1 MGRLKS
7 AKAKGDGYERELAK
21 YLDDIIFGEEHPK
34 ILRAPLSAG
43 GRSFAGGGSA
53 DVNGTPD
60 IWLEAKR
67 TEKFAPY
74 SSMDQAE
81 KGIAAKRSCEMPT
94 VFNRKN
100 RMSTEESL
108 VVMRLQDWIK
118 LYRAYLQVKGYK
130 IKDDI

>member
-34 ILRAPLSAG
+34 ILRAPLSGG

-67 TEKFAPY
+67 TEKFALTRLWIR
-74 SSMDQAE
+74 Q
-81 KGIAAKRSCEMPT
+81 KKVLLRNAAVKCLL
-94 VFNRKN
+94 F
-100 RMSTEESL
+100 STEKTGCL
-108 VVMRLQDWIK
+108 RR
-118 LYRAYLQVKGYK
+118 RAWL
-130 IKDDI
+130 

>member
-34 ILRAPLSAG
+34 ILRAPLSGG

-67 TEKFAPY
+67 TGEICTLLVY
-74 SSMDQAE
+74 GS
-81 KGIAAKRSCEMPT
+81 GRKRYCCET
-94 VFNRKN
+94 Q
-100 RMSTEESL
+100 L
-108 VVMRLQDWIK
+108 
-118 LYRAYLQVKGYK
+118 
-130 IKDDI
+130 